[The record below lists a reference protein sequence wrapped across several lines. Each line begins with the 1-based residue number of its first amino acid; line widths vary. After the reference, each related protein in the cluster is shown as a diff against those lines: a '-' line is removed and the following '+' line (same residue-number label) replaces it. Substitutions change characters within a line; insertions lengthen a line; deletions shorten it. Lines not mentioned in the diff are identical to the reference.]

1 MKHNP
6 VQLTSV
12 DNILSSSSRNLLG
25 SPERKSNQLM
35 TFEELDQ
42 NSGFVLYE
50 TTLPKLTRDPSQLT
64 INDLRDRAQVYVD
77 EVRIVTLDDKTC

>member
-1 MKHNP
+1 
-6 VQLTSV
+6 
-12 DNILSSSSRNLLG
+12 
-25 SPERKSNQLM
+25 M

-64 INDLRDRAQVYVD
+64 INELRDRAQIYVD
-77 EVRIVTLDDKTC
+77 EVSMEFKRKRIIRSEYK